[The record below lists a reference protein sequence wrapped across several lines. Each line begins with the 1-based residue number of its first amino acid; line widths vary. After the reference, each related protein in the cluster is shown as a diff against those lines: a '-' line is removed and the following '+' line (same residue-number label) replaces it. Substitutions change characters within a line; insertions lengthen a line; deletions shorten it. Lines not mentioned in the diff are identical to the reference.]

1 MYRKLISILVA
12 AIISATATASPDS
25 GLKYTKDNP
34 LVYEDLWDLPP
45 FSFINEEGQPDG
57 FNIALVKEMMK
68 RLNVPYVIKLK
79 HTPLN
84 FQDVQSG
91 EAALTIGMKAHYH
104 ERYAAFGKNTLMLFT
119 HSVASPK
126 NAPTEIHNFED
137 LKKNKVYVHRNSFS
151 HNQMIDAG
159 YSDNAIPADDMK
171 AILMQVAANDSGMVL
186 WNTNTLKDLIERN
199 HLDNLKLTTVSMK
212 YGEYHF
218 MSRDSLLLHKL
229 DSVYDEMVAHDE
241 ILPLQKAWFYPEIKN
256 NYSYNFAWYLAS
268 ALGLFF
274 LILIAYNIYYKVQE
288 RRFSET
294 NARQSK
300 RLGLL
305 LRSGKIDVWTYNI
318 TNKLFTLINKEGKSN
333 DEYNLKTFALLFP
346 DDDFKRI
353 IEEIENIEA
362 GLYDTTKLL
371 VRCNLSRDT
380 EVKQMTYFDL
390 SISVLQSG
398 DDDLPISL
406 IGIMH
411 DVTAEKKRF
420 IDTRNNLLK
429 YRTIF
434 NTSMADLAYYDKDG
448 ILTDINHNACMTFGI
463 DDPETLIKSKT
474 HISEIPVFMGLKG
487 DVCREMW
494 MSSITDMDKLH
505 MKKDSTKYW
514 TRTGMI
520 YYEFTI
526 IPIYDSDGTPICFVS
541 CGKDV
546 TDTAKRMNKERM
558 RQRRIENTNDQIKNY
573 TNDINY
579 ALEVSGTRLANYYPD
594 THEMTI
600 TYDIKKPMLRL
611 SQLRCVSLLDREY
624 KLKAEKLFLNL
635 DKKRLKRFDLRVG
648 TIFKEQRKEHAH
660 YEFNG
665 IPIKKDGEI
674 DHYFCLCR
682 NISQLVETEKQ
693 LEEETK
699 RAQEAEA
706 FQNSFLKNMSH
717 EIRTPLY
724 TVVGFAELFQGEH
737 DKSDEPVFIDQIKQ
751 NSDMLLKLV
760 NNILLLSRIDA
771 KMVEINPTPID
782 FPEFFKAKCMMGWTQ
797 GVKPGVETKIETNE
811 DHLMVEIDDTHVGL
825 IIETL
830 CRISCLSTDKGSIHA
845 RYLYH
850 SGLMTLMFKDTGQ
863 GMSNEQKECVR
874 NRNMN
879 EESGNYSIMIQ
890 LIICQQL
897 AALMGGQMEFESE
910 QGKGNTFCISFPCKL
925 IEMPK
930 QEEPAITSNN
940 DLLANSDL
948 LANTDMLSEEDINN
962 LLANSDL
969 FK

>member
-1 MYRKLISILVA
+1 MYRKLISIMVGMLVSL
-12 AIISATATASPDS
+12 SATAIDNH
-25 GLKYTKDNP
+25 GLKYTKENP

-45 FSFINEEGQPDG
+45 FSFINDEGKPDG
-57 FNIALVKEMMK
+57 FNIALVKEMLK
-68 RLNVPYVIKLK
+68 RLNVPYIIKLK

-84 FQDVQSG
+84 FQDVNTG
-91 EAALTIGMKAHYH
+91 AAALTIGMKAPYH
-104 ERYAAFGKNTLMLFT
+104 DKYGAYGMNTLVLFT

-126 NAPTEIHNFED
+126 NYPTEIRSFDD
-137 LKKNKVYVHRNSFS
+137 LKNNKVYVHRNSFS
-151 HNQMIDAG
+151 HNQMIEAG
-159 YSDNAIPADDMK
+159 LSANALPADDIK
-171 AILMQVAANDSGMVL
+171 AVLMQVSAKDSGMVL
-186 WNTNTLKDLIERN
+186 WNTNTLKDLIEKN

-218 MSRDSLLLHKL
+218 MSRDTLLLNKL
-229 DSVYDEMVAHDE
+229 DSIYDEMEANDE
-241 ILPLQKAWFYPEIKN
+241 ILPLRKEWFYQDMSNKN
-256 NYSYNFAWYLAS
+256 SSNLAWYVALV
-268 ALGLFF
+268 LGLFF
-274 LILIAYNIYYKVQE
+274 LVLIAYNIYYKVQE
-288 RRFSET
+288 RLLKEM

-305 LRSGKIDVWTYNI
+305 LQSGKIDVWTYNTI
-318 TNKLFTLINKEGKSN
+318 KKMFTIFNSEGK
-333 DEYNLKTFALLFP
+333 DKEEYNPKAFALLFP

-353 IEEIENIEA
+353 MEEIENIEA
-362 GLYDTTKLL
+362 GLYDKTKLL
-371 VRCNLSRDT
+371 VKCNLKRDY
-380 EVKQMTYFDL
+380 ESEQMAYFDL
-390 SISVLQSG
+390 NISVLQNG
-398 DDDLPISL
+398 DDDLPVSL

-411 DVTAEKKRF
+411 NVTAEKKKF

-448 ILTDINHNACMTFGI
+448 ILTDINQNACTTFGI
-463 DDPETLIKSKT
+463 KDRETLINSKT
-474 HISEIPVFMGLKG
+474 HISEIPVFMDLKG

-505 MKKDSTKYW
+505 MEKDSTKYW

-526 IPIYDSDGTPICFVS
+526 IPIYNSNGEPICFVS

-546 TDTAKRMNKERM
+546 TETAKRMNKERV
-558 RQRRIENTNDQIKNY
+558 RQRRIENTNEQIKSY

-594 THEMTI
+594 SHEITI
-600 TYDIKKPMLRL
+600 AYDIKKPVLRL
-611 SQLRCVSLLDREY
+611 SQLRCVSLLDGEC
-624 KLKAEKLFLNL
+624 KPKAEKLFINL
-635 DKKRLKRFDLRVG
+635 DKKRLSRFELRVG
-648 TIFKEQRKEHAH
+648 TIFKDFRKDYAH

-665 IPIKKDGEI
+665 IPIRKDGAI
-674 DHYFCLCR
+674 NHYFCLCR
-682 NISQLVETEKQ
+682 NVSKLVETEKQ

-699 RAQEAEA
+699 RAQEAEE

-771 KMVEINPTPID
+771 KMVEINTTPID
-782 FPEFFKAKCMMGWTQ
+782 FPEFFKAKCLMGWTQ
-797 GVKPGVETKIETNE
+797 GVTPGVETKIETNE
-811 DHLMVEIDDTHVGL
+811 DHLMVEIDDNHVGL

-830 CRISCLSTDKGSIHA
+830 CRLACMHTEKGLIHT
-845 RYLYH
+845 RYIYH
-850 SGLMTLMFKDTGQ
+850 SGMMTLMFKDTSD
-863 GMSNEQKECVR
+863 GMSAEQKACVR
-874 NRNMN
+874 NRNMDN
-879 EESGNYSIMIQ
+879 DSGDYAVLIQ

-910 QGKGNTFCISFPCKL
+910 EGKGTTFWISFPCKI

-930 QEEPAITSNN
+930 QENTAQSP
-940 DLLANSDL
+940 NSDL
-948 LANTDMLSEEDINN
+948 LANSDMLSEEDINN